1 MAEDVRPD
9 SPSPP
14 SIDYTS
20 HTTSET
26 LILNAYIACLTYQ
39 QVIDSAKLAEQ
50 EARSRREGQSHRG
63 GRNDSRGGRGGGGDR
78 GGRGGRG
85 AFALPRDR
93 FHLLTGDLPMLEVCT
108 DMLPF
113 HSQGVEAVNVVAE
126 VEEDSLAIR
135 VTKQS
140 ASTRLK
146 RAYLSTDLSH

>member
-9 SPSPP
+9 SPSPS

-20 HTTSET
+20 YTTSET
-26 LILNAYIACLTYQ
+26 SILNAYIACVTYQ

-85 AFALPRDR
+85 AFVLPRDR
-93 FHLLTGDLPMLEVCT
+93 YYLLAGDRPMLEVCT

-113 HSQGVEAVNVVAE
+113 RSQGVEAVTVVAE
-126 VEEDSLAIR
+126 VEEDSLAIH
-135 VTKQS
+135 VITQS
-140 ASTRLK
+140 PPIWSK
-146 RAYLSTDLSH
+146 RAWSLTDLSY